1 MLAYINKLPNKY
13 RENLN
18 RDLMEKNYDK
28 PLDEYIFD
36 AFKGFEIL
44 PNIKILGYE
53 WVPDEDK
60 YDVNDHVIRR
70 NSNKNKIIKNITETR
85 CGVMYLDIEVSGFNK
100 NGVKEIHYLKKPII
114 IPIEDENGYY
124 MIKGK
129 KCYLIYQMVD
139 KMLYPSFGAVTIKS
153 LMPICTKTSKDIF
166 TDLDG
171 NEYTIPTYS
180 IQIFKNAINI
190 LLIYSNMCITKT
202 LRFMEVERFIR
213 IECKDNE
220 YPKSDN
226 IIRFD
231 CGKKSNI
238 IVAVNK
244 KIFNQE
250 VYVKSIV
257 GCLIM
262 LFKETKIEYENI
274 DNWEQW
280 MMIVGG
286 KNTVRRGIYQHI
298 FFNRLLDE
306 VTKKELKINDYDK
319 QDIYHLLRWIIGNYH
334 TLWSKDNLSMINK
347 RLRCHEMIGSFITA
361 EVSKR
366 INRIVSLGDKATI
379 RDMMNAFRFPEDIF
393 ITRLYGSGVLRYA
406 ENDSDMDFN
415 MKTKYTA
422 KGPNAIGNKSERR
435 IPIRQRL
442 LHPSMIGT
450 IDLSESSNSDPGRSG
465 SLSPFNN
472 MKSLYFD
479 DSLYENEMHYKIS
492 KLLDEMPDDEHDEL
506 FIKCDNEEEYNSTL
520 DSLYKAKKDSVR
532 FYGVSNDPY
541 VIIVEKDPRDK
552 YRKFN
557 EEEFLSKE
565 K

>member
-244 KIFNQE
+244 KVFNQE

>member
-18 RDLMEKNYDK
+18 RDLMEKNFDK

-44 PNIKILGYE
+44 PNIKILSYE

-85 CGVMYLDIEVSGFNK
+85 CGVMYLHVEVSGFNK
-100 NGVKEIHYLKKPII
+100 NGIKEIHYLTKPII

-166 TDLDG
+166 TDIDG

-180 IQIFKNAINI
+180 IQIFKTAINV
-190 LLIYSNMCITKT
+190 LMIYSNMCITKA

-213 IECKDNE
+213 IECKDKE

-244 KIFNQE
+244 KIFDQE

-257 GCLIM
+257 GCLINI
-262 LFKETKIEYENI
+262 FKETKIEYENI

-306 VTKKELKINDYDK
+306 VTRKELKINDYDK

-334 TLWSKDNLSMINK
+334 TLWSKDNLSMVNK

-379 RDMMNAFRFPEDIF
+379 RDMLNAFRFPEDIF
-393 ITRLYGSGVLRYA
+393 ITRLYSSGVLRYA

-465 SLSPFNN
+465 SLSPFND

-492 KLLDEMPDDEHDEL
+492 KILDEMPDDEHDEL
-506 FIKCDNEEEYNSTL
+506 FIKCDNENEYNSTL

>member
-13 RENLN
+13 RDNLN
-18 RDLMEKNYDK
+18 KDLMEKNYDK
-28 PLDEYIFD
+28 PLEEYIFD

-85 CGVMYLDIEVSGFNK
+85 CGVMYLDVEVSGFNK
-100 NGVKEIHYLKKPII
+100 NGIKEIHYLKKPII
-114 IPIEDENGYY
+114 IPIEDEHGYY

-139 KMLYPSFGAVTIKS
+139 KMLYPSFGAVTMKS
-153 LMPICTKTSKDIF
+153 LMPICVKTSKDTF

-190 LLIYSNMCITKT
+190 LLIYSNMCITKA
-202 LRFMEVERFIR
+202 LHFMEVEKFIR
-213 IECKDNE
+213 IECKDKE
-220 YPKSDN
+220 YPKSDK

-238 IVAVNK
+238 IIAVNK

-257 GCLIM
+257 GCLIEI
-262 LFKETKIEYENI
+262 FKETKIEYENI

-334 TLWSKDNLSMINK
+334 TLWSKDNLSMVNK

-379 RDMMNAFRFPEDIF
+379 RDMLNAFRFPEDIF
-393 ITRLYGSGVLRYA
+393 ITRLYSSGVLRYA

-492 KLLDEMPDDEHDEL
+492 KLLDEMSDDEHDEL

-532 FYGVSNDPY
+532 FYGVTNDPY

-557 EEEFLSKE
+557 EEKFLSKE

>member
-18 RDLMEKNYDK
+18 QDLMEKNYDR
-28 PLDEYIFD
+28 PLEEYIFD

-85 CGVMYLDIEVSGFNK
+85 CGVMYLDVEVSGFNK
-100 NGVKEIHYLKKPII
+100 NGIKEIHYLKKPII

-153 LMPICTKTSKDIF
+153 LMPICVKTSKDVF

-171 NEYTIPTYS
+171 NEYIIPTYS
-180 IQIFKNAINI
+180 IQIFKNAINV
-190 LLIYSNMCITKT
+190 LLIYSNMCITKA
-202 LRFMEVERFIR
+202 LHFMEVEKFIR
-213 IECKDNE
+213 IECKDKE
-220 YPKSDN
+220 YPNLDG

-231 CGKKSNI
+231 CGKKSDI

-244 KIFNQE
+244 KIFEQE
-250 VYVKSIV
+250 IYVKSIV
-257 GCLIM
+257 GCLIE

-286 KNTVRRGIYQHI
+286 KNTIRRGIYQHI

-334 TLWSKDNLSMINK
+334 TLWSKDNLSMVNK

-393 ITRLYGSGVLRYA
+393 ITRLYSSGVLRYA

-465 SLSPFNN
+465 SLSPFNS

-492 KLLDEMPDDEHDEL
+492 KILDEIPDNEHDEL
-506 FIKCDNEEEYNSTL
+506 CIKCNNEEEYNSTL
-520 DSLYKAKKDSVR
+520 DNLYKAKKDSVR